1 MLVNHKSIL
10 VKGTQKV
17 NLGQILHHR
26 HHIGSKTLSFEA
38 SKVRRT
44 YHITLDYQLVK
55 NCSFCSCAIFEPG
68 VRKPS
73 LSILVS
79 YFVQHTHQL
88 FTSNSQPAQ
97 LLLQRSQEFVC
108 IFIRHRSAWGRL
120 EDRHLVCTLGS
131 TTAAAASLSRGLRRV
146 EAFED
151 DWRPGPLN
159 HRLR

>member
-38 SKVRRT
+38 SKVQRT
-44 YHITLDYQLVK
+44 YHTRSSVGEELLLLFL
-55 NCSFCSCAIFEPG
+55 CSIFEPG
-68 VRKPS
+68 MGMPS

-97 LLLQRSQEFVC
+97 LLLHRSQEFVC

-131 TTAAAASLSRGLRRV
+131 TTAAAASVSRGLRRV